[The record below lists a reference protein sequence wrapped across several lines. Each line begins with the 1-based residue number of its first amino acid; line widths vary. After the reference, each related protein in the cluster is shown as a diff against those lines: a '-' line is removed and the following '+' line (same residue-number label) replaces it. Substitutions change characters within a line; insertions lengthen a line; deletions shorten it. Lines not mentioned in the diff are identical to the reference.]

1 MRGLI
6 FMKCKNCGSELSEY
20 AAFCPECGLS
30 VEFVPPEHTSVICS
44 ECGTRNKPDDKFCKK
59 CGHGLH
65 GEFTKKITEEEVQNH
80 IYCEKCGARL
90 PVDSAVCVSCGFDPN
105 KRDNEG
111 SKKRGYLLIAL
122 LAVFAVV
129 ATASV
134 IWLAAKNSDRK
145 NKNDAEMHTQAAYTA
160 AQSQN
165 DIYTPEAT
173 TGMPVKEGA
182 VIDPVYNTYY
192 DYGYSFSCN
201 YPAHFVA
208 ESNNSDD
215 ARYILNAPDGTAKLR
230 ICAYD
235 NSSGMSPQQV
245 ISKFKTDYP
254 GTVDYENYKDEW
266 CVISTIYNDKCH
278 YGYYNMRNGVV
289 RGFELHYDM
298 DKSAV
303 YDIYVEEIYD
313 SLVFN

>member
-1 MRGLI
+1 
-6 FMKCKNCGSELSEY
+6 MKCRNCGSELSEY
-20 AAFCPECGLS
+20 ASFCPECGLS
-30 VEFVPPEHTSVICS
+30 VGFVPSYHAAVICS
-44 ECGTRNKPDDKFCKK
+44 ECGTGNKPDDKFCKK
-59 CGHGLH
+59 CGHGLND
-65 GEFTKKITEEEVQNH
+65 ESTKKITVDEKAKNH

-90 PVDSAVCVSCGFDPN
+90 PLDSDVCVSCGFNQN
-105 KRDNEG
+105 KSENEP
-111 SKKRGYLLIAL
+111 SKKVGYLLIAL

-129 ATASV
+129 SIASV
-134 IWLAAKNSDRK
+134 IWLASKNSDRK
-145 NKNDAEMHTQAAYTA
+145 NKNDAETHTQAADDVT
-160 AQSQN
+160 QLQN
-165 DIYTPEAT
+165 DIYTSDAA

-182 VIDPVYNTYY
+182 VRDPVYNTYN
-192 DYGYSFSCN
+192 DYEYSFSCS

-245 ISKFKTDYP
+245 ISKFKSDYP

-266 CVISTIYNDKCH
+266 CVISTIRNDKCH
-278 YGYYNMRNGVV
+278 YGYYNMRDGVV

-298 DKSAV
+298 DKSDV